1 MSEPTSDHVTLRPAR
16 PGDAAAIT
24 SAQIRAREP
33 AYRNHLP
40 DGYVDHVSADDRLRR
55 WQERLTDDDS
65 HRVVWVAERDGV
77 IVGVCYASSAYPD
90 PTEDSVHIQ
99 SLYIAPDAQGLG
111 LGRRLLEATIAS
123 LRAFRPPL
131 ATLHVYTTNDRAQRF
146 YEHLGWQRLR
156 EVELDTW
163 DGVPIM
169 AIRYGKALREH
180 ERGSLEGD
188 GRR

>member
-1 MSEPTSDHVTLRPAR
+1 MSEPTSNHVTLRTGSPS
-16 PGDAAAIT
+16 DAAAIT
-24 SAQIRAREP
+24 AAQISAREP

-40 DGYVDHVSADDRLRR
+40 DGYVDRVSAADRLQHWR
-55 WQERLTDDDS
+55 ERLTDDDP

-77 IVGVCYASSAYPD
+77 IVGVCYGSSAYPD

-99 SLYIAPDAQGLG
+99 SLYIAPDAQGPG

-123 LRAFRPPL
+123 LRAFGPPL
-131 ATLHVYTTNDRAQRF
+131 ATLHVYTVNERAQRF

-163 DGVPIM
+163 DGAPIM
-169 AIRYGKALREH
+169 AIRFGLDLRE
-180 ERGSLEGD
+180 R
-188 GRR
+188 